1 MVRDCCFMFKVLGF
15 AVILLFL
22 SCGKNQQSEILP
34 PEKMQV
40 VMKEV
45 MLLETYYQSKYGSPS
60 VYGRSLK
67 KAAQKVFDKHQTD
80 SIQYERSFDY
90 YAKNQGELKAMQ
102 EKIIEELNRD
112 NK

>member
-1 MVRDCCFMFKVLGF
+1 MYKVFGF
-15 AVILLFL
+15 SVVLFFL
-22 SCGKNQQSEILP
+22 SCGKNQQSDILP

-40 VMKEV
+40 VMKEI

-60 VYGRSLK
+60 IYGRSLK

-90 YAKNQGELKAMQ
+90 YAKNHAELKLIQ
-102 EKIIEELNRD
+102 EKIIEELNRE